1 MHLRRC
7 ACRGVG
13 PVGRVPVIA
22 YVGQTRSRTLIA
34 RLAALGLG
42 ELVVRG
48 ELPARRRPF
57 AYDNGCY
64 RDWRAGVAFNVT
76 RWTRDLRWML

>member
-1 MHLRRC
+1 
-7 ACRGVG
+7 
-13 PVGRVPVIA
+13 VIA

-48 ELPARRRPF
+48 ELPAHRP
-57 AYDNGCY
+57 DRES
-64 RDWRAGVAFNVT
+64 RD
-76 RWTRDLRWML
+76 RDREGRH